1 MGRKNRCGELC
12 DVLETVWSE
21 PGSPV
26 SERYRKATNNYK
38 NQKMKGQKVVNGHH
52 SEAKANFNGETVW
65 LDVNDLGDPVGGDP
79 DELFLLPDRVL
90 TVDSI
95 TFREELASV
104 APAFLSPMTPT
115 TPSSGLPFGATKH
128 ILPNSSEQNKCLPH
142 HSLESDD
149 SNRSSVRLLD
159 DTEGLIITRACKGCL
174 WLCKYPIKIRQIV
187 LPC

>member
-1 MGRKNRCGELC
+1 MGRKSRFGEVC

-26 SERYRKATNNYK
+26 NEGYRRSNNYK
-38 NQKMKGQKVVNGHH
+38 NQRIKGQKMPKGH
-52 SEAKANFNGETVW
+52 ARRKPPFDGVDPLW
-65 LDVNDLGDPVGGDP
+65 LDINDVCDAVGGDP

-115 TPSSGLPFGATKH
+115 NPPGIAFGVKQVQPNPSS
-128 ILPNSSEQNKCLPH
+128 SDQSRYLPH
-142 HSLESDD
+142 NSLESND
-149 SNRSSVRLLD
+149 SNKSSVRLLD

-174 WLCKYPIKIRQIV
+174 WLCKSQIFH
-187 LPC
+187 